1 MDTLDRG
8 TGIVPVPTAVSN
20 SFRPL
25 TSRVLVIMP
34 WYKAVTPMT
43 SLCVAQ
49 LADKRRV
56 GLMQNSGDAFV
67 AHTRN
72 ACIRE
77 FLKTDYEYSLWI
89 DDDMVVP
96 CGIPKWFRAHTGWS
110 KFPDPF
116 ASFNAIDRLLSHNK
130 SIVGG
135 LYFGRAP
142 GGPPVYAEGM
152 SFKPEA
158 EYARKAPY
166 DLIKP
171 TNWVGFGCVLIH
183 RSVFEDIVK
192 RYPRLDQHWCTSSEH
207 TLVESVERTI
217 RMLENGPM
225 TGEKA
230 LCAYEMLSAA
240 EKQMR
245 AISNLGVGE
254 DVILCRR
261 ARESGH
267 QVYIDMG
274 LVCGH
279 VGHKVY
285 PENFCV

>member
-1 MDTLDRG
+1 MGILDRG

-25 TSRVLVIMP
+25 TAKVLIAMP
-34 WYKAVTPMT
+34 WYKSVSPMT
-43 SLCVAQ
+43 ALCVAQ

-72 ACIRE
+72 ALVRE
-77 FLKTDYEYSLWI
+77 FLKSTYEWMLSI

-96 CGIPKWFRAHTGWS
+96 CGVPNWFRAYTGWH
-110 KFPDPF
+110 KLPDPF

-130 SIVGG
+130 TVVGG

-152 SFKPEA
+152 SIKSEA

-171 TNWVGFGCVLIH
+171 TNWVGAGCLLTH
-183 RSVFEDIVK
+183 RTVFEDIVK
-192 RYPRLDQHWCTSSEH
+192 KYPRLDQHWYTSSEH
-207 TLVESVERTI
+207 TLVESVERTV
-217 RMLENGPM
+217 RMLEDGPM

-230 LCAYEMLSAA
+230 LRAYEMLSAA

-267 QVYIDMG
+267 PVYIDMG

-285 PENFCV
+285 PENFCI